1 MKDKKKIITIIRWT
15 ERIWGLMSIAFMLFM
30 AAGHI
35 FGSEQQNI
43 NSFTFTDMLTL
54 TFYPTGVLLGLIIAW
69 KWDGI
74 GGIIAIGS
82 IIGLYVLRPVL
93 ILDPLIGALA
103 APGLLFL
110 IYQLFLKGQ
119 KETKMGT
126 I

>member
-69 KWDGI
+69 KLEGL
-74 GGIIAIGS
+74 GGIIATRR
-82 IIGLYVLRPVL
+82 VL
-93 ILDPLIGALA
+93 
-103 APGLLFL
+103 
-110 IYQLFLKGQ
+110 
-119 KETKMGT
+119 
-126 I
+126 